1 MNNGKRKSTLS
12 DIQVDALK
20 EVGNI
25 GAGNAGIALSQIVG
39 EKVTLSIPKA
49 SVKSLGEVPMLAGGP
64 EVPVAGVFMP
74 IEGNCPGSILLLL
87 EANGAMSLAERM
99 VEKVPPSEHEEETL
113 KRSALQEAGSILA
126 GAYLRALG
134 QLTGLFFRPSVPG
147 FAMDMAGAIIDYV
160 LVSIEDNE
168 EEVFVVEVDFEIS
181 GLKVEGHLVLFPERG
196 TLSMILERLGVG
208 RG

>member
-1 MNNGKRKSTLS
+1 MNTEKKSSLS
-12 DIQVDALK
+12 DIQIDALK

-25 GAGNAGIALSQIVG
+25 GAGNASIALSQIVG
-39 EKVTLSIPKA
+39 EKVDLLMPRA
-49 SVKSLGEVPMLAGGP
+49 SVKSLGEVPMLVGGP
-64 EVPVAGVFMP
+64 EALVAGVYMP
-74 IEGNCPGSILLLL
+74 IAGDCPGSILLLL

-99 VEKVPPSEHEEETL
+99 VKDVSLFVQEAETL

-134 QLTGLFFRPSVPG
+134 ELTGLFFKPSVPG

-160 LVSIEDNE
+160 LVDIADTE
-168 EEVFVVEVDFEIS
+168 EEVFVVETDFEIS
-181 GLKVEGHLVLFPERG
+181 GLKLEGHLVLFPERG
-196 TLSMILERLGVG
+196 TLNMMLERLGVG